1 MQFTL
6 KTTQGLE
13 RRIEVAIPHT
23 RVAGEVDRRL
33 RDLSRTANI
42 RGFRKGK
49 VCRCRSSSSS
59 SAARCTAT
67 RSAS

>member
-1 MQFTL
+1 MQFTV

-13 RRIEVAIPHT
+13 RRIEVVIPHT

-33 RDLSRTANI
+33 RELSRTVNV

-49 VCRCRSSSSS
+49 VP
-59 SAARCTAT
+59 CTAT
-67 RSAS
+67 PSTN